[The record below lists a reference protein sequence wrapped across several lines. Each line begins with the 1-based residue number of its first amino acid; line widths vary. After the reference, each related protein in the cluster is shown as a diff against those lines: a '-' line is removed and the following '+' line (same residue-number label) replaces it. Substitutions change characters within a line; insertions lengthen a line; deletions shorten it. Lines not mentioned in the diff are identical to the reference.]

1 MAPKKDNI
9 TFNAMVRF
17 FLKNYNIPTRKDFDK
32 INTHL
37 NRIEKIVKAMNRAPS
52 RQGSLRGRVD
62 QPRMTASNEVFDV
75 VQEYEEGVNFAEIQ
89 KRTGFNDKKIRNI
102 IFRLDKLGKI
112 KRIRRGIYV
121 AQS

>member
-1 MAPKKDNI
+1 MAPEKDNI

-17 FLKNYNIPTRKDFDK
+17 LLKNYNIPTRKNFDK

-37 NRIEKIVKAMNRAPS
+37 DRIEKIVKAMNRAPS
-52 RQGSLRGRVD
+52 LRGSLRGRVS
-62 QPRMTASNEVFDV
+62 QPRMSASNEVFDV
-75 VQEYEEGVNFAEIQ
+75 IKEYKEGVNFAEIQ